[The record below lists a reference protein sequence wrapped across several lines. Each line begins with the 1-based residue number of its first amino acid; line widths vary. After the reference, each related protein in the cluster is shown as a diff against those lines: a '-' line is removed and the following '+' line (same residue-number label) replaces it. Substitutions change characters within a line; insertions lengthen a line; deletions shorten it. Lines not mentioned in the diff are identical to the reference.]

1 MASYAARSV
10 TAAPVAVPGMP
21 IGSPGMEVEG
31 AKAQPY
37 NVVSFDKQGVTRVFA
52 KH

>member
-1 MASYAARSV
+1 MAG
-10 TAAPVAVPGMP
+10 VAVAGMP

-31 AKAQPY
+31 VKARPY
-37 NVVSFDKQGVTRVFA
+37 DVVSFDTQGVTRVFA